1 MRFVVNN
8 NKLVQLNHITNF
20 SINSYAIKLYIHK
33 KNNSTTVFI
42 NFDNIIVMH
51 ESTTNNN
58 FVLGT
63 IQCIHIQYTLKKY
76 TYD

>member
-33 KNNSTTVFI
+33 K
-42 NFDNIIVMH
+42 
-51 ESTTNNN
+51 
-58 FVLGT
+58 
-63 IQCIHIQYTLKKY
+63 K
-76 TYD
+76 